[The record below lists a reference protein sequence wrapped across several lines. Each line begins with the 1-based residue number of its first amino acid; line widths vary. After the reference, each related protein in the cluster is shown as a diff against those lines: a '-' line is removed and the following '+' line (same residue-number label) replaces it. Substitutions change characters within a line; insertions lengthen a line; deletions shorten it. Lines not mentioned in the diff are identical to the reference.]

1 MHVYVNLNTTEKSV
15 SQKLIKCKPEV
26 KKKRIKRKWKKNV
39 KAIKI
44 CKILIFMVYGQQPD
58 YLINVWP
65 MRAQQFVSITGFIS
79 SRAIHCFF
87 QVFFIKKKN
96 LT

>member
-26 KKKRIKRKWKKNV
+26 KKKNEKEMEKNV

-58 YLINVWP
+58 YFINVRP
-65 MRAQQFVSITGFIS
+65 M
-79 SRAIHCFF
+79 
-87 QVFFIKKKN
+87 
-96 LT
+96 